1 MSFDKCC
8 LRRGACTKLKHL
20 HCERNKSLLYLGPHI
35 IGVDPCATLYSVY
48 HIVCKIWVG
57 FQTDA
62 VASFWCWCWCML
74 MISRFLLSMD
84 VIVCLYAIVLLVFLI
99 INLASGRSILEAP
112 KRGMTVILYFVD
124 HVSLSLTILLLST
137 LLGWMRTQY
146 CALSDTHTHKKKNF
160 QVLQLSIDPASLRY
174 LLLSAC
180 ELVDLTVLQIALNR
194 NSMNLTVPWWVHTA
208 INLSPRAS
216 LWLVH
221 LQLHLGSPWTKLL
234 EIRT

>member
-35 IGVDPCATLYSVY
+35 IGVDPCAILYSVY

-146 CALSDTHTHKKKNF
+146 CALSDTHTHKKKKTFRYSNF
-160 QVLQLSIDPASLRY
+160 RSTLPVCVTFCFPHAS
-174 LLLSAC
+174 
-180 ELVDLTVLQIALNR
+180 
-194 NSMNLTVPWWVHTA
+194 
-208 INLSPRAS
+208 
-216 LWLVH
+216 
-221 LQLHLGSPWTKLL
+221 
-234 EIRT
+234 